1 MFHYPIDLHYSQTEA
16 IRNYNAKQVSLP
28 YRFTLLSNDQVGK
41 NMALGVSLPYRFTLL
56 SNCFLLFQFCPLFHY
71 PIDLHYSQTVGMVSV
86 SKSLFHYPIDLH
98 YSQTSNLRKRPAIA
112 VKSIGS
118 IQNSQKSQSTIKRF
132 SCSNLSKS

>member
-1 MFHYPIDLHYSQTEA
+1 MTFEAFHYPIDLHYSQTLYA
-16 IRNYNAKQVSLP
+16 CK
-28 YRFTLLSNDQVGK
+28 
-41 NMALGVSLPYRFTLL
+41 ALFA
-56 SNCFLLFQFCPLFHY
+56 
-71 PIDLHYSQTVGMVSV
+71 
-86 SKSLFHYPIDLH
+86 LFHYPIDLH

>member
-1 MFHYPIDLHYSQTEA
+1 M
-16 IRNYNAKQVSLP
+16 VSLP
-28 YRFTLLSNDQVGK
+28 YRFTLLSN
-41 NMALGVSLPYRFTLL
+41 AIFTSHIYAAVSLPYRFTLL
-56 SNCFLLFQFCPLFHY
+56 SNFIILIDNNWIVSLPYRFTLLSNQRKS
-71 PIDLHYSQTVGMVSV
+71 IDHDTE
-86 SKSLFHYPIDLH
+86 FHYPIDLH

>member
-1 MFHYPIDLHYSQTEA
+1 M
-16 IRNYNAKQVSLP
+16 AKKEVSLP
-28 YRFTLLSNDQVGK
+28 YRFTLLSNIAAWVTSAS
-41 NMALGVSLPYRFTLL
+41 MVSLPYRFTLL
-56 SNCFLLFQFCPLFHY
+56 SNSWSALLPCSWVSLPYRFTLLSNRILQAAGIPKFHY
-71 PIDLHYSQTVGMVSV
+71 L
-86 SKSLFHYPIDLH
+86 IDLH

>member
-1 MFHYPIDLHYSQTEA
+1 MCLLVVCIHA
-16 IRNYNAKQVSLP
+16 VSLP
-28 YRFTLLSNDQVGK
+28 YRFTLLSNRD
-41 NMALGVSLPYRFTLL
+41 ASRDARPIVSLPYRFTLL
-56 SNCFLLFQFCPLFHY
+56 SNKKSIQNCYPEVSLPYRFTLLSNEAIENYNAKQ
-71 PIDLHYSQTVGMVSV
+71 
-86 SKSLFHYPIDLH
+86 FHYPIDLH